1 MKPDSTMQTEENPVM
16 PPVDRVDRL
25 GIVGYGEVGRIFAA
39 GLRKAGVSDVAVWDL
54 KFIDPAKGPEP
65 LAHAQ
70 VAGVRPTVLRP
81 CAPGASSSC
90 RP

>member
-1 MKPDSTMQTEENPVM
+1 MKPDSTMQTEENPVL
-16 PPVDRVDRL
+16 PPVDRL

-39 GLRKAGVSDVAVWDL
+39 GLRKAGVSDLAVWDL

-70 VAGVRPTVLRP
+70 VAGVVAADSVAAL
-81 CAPGASSSC
+81 GASSSC
-90 RP
+90 RR